1 MNVKTLTEMKANGQ
15 KISAITSYD
24 YSFAK
29 IANEAEIDII
39 LVGDSGAMV
48 MFGYENTSPATMD
61 EMLLMSKAVSRGARK
76 SLLVGDMPFMSYH
89 VSSDEAVRNAGRFIK
104 EGGMQAV
111 KIEGGLDVAK
121 TVRAVTKAGIP
132 VMGHI
137 GLQPQMAQSWDG
149 YRVQGTDYTSA
160 KQLIE
165 DAQELEQA
173 GAFCIVLEM
182 ITKEVSMII
191 TNSLSIPTIGIG
203 SGPYCDGQILVLHD
217 LLNLYDSLKPKFVK
231 KYADLKT
238 ETLNALTNYK
248 TDVSLNNF
256 PSNNHSWSMNNLELN
271 KLKKY
276 FGEIKKAKI

>member
-1 MNVKTLTEMKANGQ
+1 MKANGQ

-61 EMLLMSKAVSRGARK
+61 EMLLMSKAVSRGGRK

-121 TVRAVTKAGIP
+121 TVRVVTKAGIP

-182 ITKEVSMII
+182 ITKEVSKII

-238 ETLNALTNYK
+238 ETFNALTNYK

-256 PSNNHSWSMNNLELN
+256 PSNNHSWSLDNLELK

>member
-182 ITKEVSMII
+182 ITKEVSKII

>member
-1 MNVKTLTEMKANGQ
+1 MNVKTLTEMKVNGQ

-48 MFGYENTSPATMD
+48 MFGYETTSPATMD
-61 EMLLMSKAVSRGARK
+61 EMLLMSKAVSRGAHK

-89 VSSDEAVRNAGRFIK
+89 VSSDEAIRNAGRFIK

-121 TVRAVTKAGIP
+121 TVRVITKAGIP

-137 GLQPQMAQSWDG
+137 GLQPQMAQSWNG

-182 ITKEVSMII
+182 ITKEVSKII
-191 TNSLSIPTIGIG
+191 TDSLSIPTIGIG

-238 ETLNALTNYK
+238 ETFNALTNYK

-256 PSNNHSWSMNNLELN
+256 PSNNHSWSMDNLELK

>member
-1 MNVKTLTEMKANGQ
+1 MNVKTLTEMKVNGQ

-61 EMLLMSKAVSRGARK
+61 EMLLMSKAVSRGAHK

-89 VSSDEAVRNAGRFIK
+89 VSSDEAIRNAGRFIK

-121 TVRAVTKAGIP
+121 TVRVITKAGIP

-182 ITKEVSMII
+182 ITKEVSKII
-191 TNSLSIPTIGIG
+191 TDSLSIPTIGIG

-238 ETLNALTNYK
+238 ETFNALTNYK

-256 PSNNHSWSMNNLELN
+256 PSNNHSWSMDNLELK

>member
-1 MNVKTLTEMKANGQ
+1 MNVKTLTEMKANGK

-121 TVRAVTKAGIP
+121 TVRVVTKAGIP

-182 ITKEVSMII
+182 ITKEVSKII

-238 ETLNALTNYK
+238 ETFNALTNYK

-256 PSNNHSWSMNNLELN
+256 PSNNHSWSLDNLELK

>member
-61 EMLLMSKAVSRGARK
+61 EMLLMSKAVSRGGRK

-121 TVRAVTKAGIP
+121 TVRVVTKAGIP

-182 ITKEVSMII
+182 ITKEVSKII

>member
-1 MNVKTLTEMKANGQ
+1 MNVKTLTEMKVNRQ

-48 MFGYENTSPATMD
+48 MFGYETTSPATMD
-61 EMLLMSKAVSRGARK
+61 EMLLMSKAVSRGAHK

-89 VSSDEAVRNAGRFIK
+89 VSSEEAVRNAGRFIK

-121 TVRAVTKAGIP
+121 TVRVITKAGIP

-137 GLQPQMAQSWDG
+137 GLQPQMAQSWNG

-182 ITKEVSMII
+182 ITKEVSKII
-191 TNSLSIPTIGIG
+191 TDSLSIPTIGIG

-238 ETLNALTNYK
+238 ETFNALTSYK

-256 PSNNHSWSMNNLELN
+256 PSNNHSWSMDNLELK

>member
-1 MNVKTLTEMKANGQ
+1 MKANGQ

-61 EMLLMSKAVSRGARK
+61 EMLLMSKAVSRGGRK

-182 ITKEVSMII
+182 ITKEVSKII

-238 ETLNALTNYK
+238 ETFNALTNYK

-256 PSNNHSWSMNNLELN
+256 PSNNHSWSLDNLELK

>member
-61 EMLLMSKAVSRGARK
+61 EMLLMSKAVSRGGRK

-121 TVRAVTKAGIP
+121 TVRVVTKAGIP

-182 ITKEVSMII
+182 ITKEVSKII

-238 ETLNALTNYK
+238 ETFNALTNYK

>member
-1 MNVKTLTEMKANGQ
+1 MKANGQ

-182 ITKEVSMII
+182 ITKEVSKII

-231 KYADLKT
+231 KYSNRVPLSRMGSVENLFTGILFLASDQS
-238 ETLNALTNYK
+238 NYVNGQNIII
-248 TDVSLNNF
+248 DGGLS
-256 PSNNHSWSMNNLELN
+256 SW
-271 KLKKY
+271 
-276 FGEIKKAKI
+276 

>member
-61 EMLLMSKAVSRGARK
+61 EMLLMSKAVSRGGRK

-182 ITKEVSMII
+182 ITKEVSKII

>member
-121 TVRAVTKAGIP
+121 TVRVVTKAGIP

-137 GLQPQMAQSWDG
+137 GLQPQMAQSWTG
-149 YRVQGTDYTSA
+149 YRVQGTDYISA

-182 ITKEVSMII
+182 ITKEVSKII

-238 ETLNALTNYK
+238 ETFNALTNYK

-256 PSNNHSWSMNNLELN
+256 PSNNHSWSMDNLELK

>member
-61 EMLLMSKAVSRGARK
+61 EMLLMSKAVSRGGRK

-121 TVRAVTKAGIP
+121 TVRVVTKAGIP

-182 ITKEVSMII
+182 ITKEVSKII

-238 ETLNALTNYK
+238 ETFNALTNYK

-256 PSNNHSWSMNNLELN
+256 PSNNHSWSLDNLELK

>member
-61 EMLLMSKAVSRGARK
+61 EMLLMSKAVSRGGRK

-182 ITKEVSMII
+182 ITKEVSKII

-238 ETLNALTNYK
+238 ETFNALTNYK

>member
-1 MNVKTLTEMKANGQ
+1 LNVKTLTEMKANGQ

-61 EMLLMSKAVSRGARK
+61 EMLLMSKAVSRGGRK

-182 ITKEVSMII
+182 ITKEVSKII

-238 ETLNALTNYK
+238 ETFNALTNYK

-256 PSNNHSWSMNNLELN
+256 PSNNHSWSLDNLELK

>member
-61 EMLLMSKAVSRGARK
+61 EMLLMSKAVSRGGRK

-182 ITKEVSMII
+182 ITKEVSKII

-238 ETLNALTNYK
+238 ETFNALTNYK

-256 PSNNHSWSMNNLELN
+256 PSNNHSWSLDNLELK

>member
-1 MNVKTLTEMKANGQ
+1 MNVKTLTEMKANGK

-121 TVRAVTKAGIP
+121 TVRVVTKAGIP

-137 GLQPQMAQSWDG
+137 GLQPQMAQSWTG
-149 YRVQGTDYTSA
+149 YRVQGTDYISA

-182 ITKEVSMII
+182 ITKEVSKII

-231 KYADLKT
+231 QYADLKT
-238 ETLNALTNYK
+238 ETFNALTDYK

-256 PSNNHSWSMNNLELN
+256 PSNNHSWSMDNLELK

>member
-1 MNVKTLTEMKANGQ
+1 MNVKTLTEMKANGK

-61 EMLLMSKAVSRGARK
+61 EMLLMSKAVSRGGRK

-121 TVRAVTKAGIP
+121 TVRVVTKAGIP

-182 ITKEVSMII
+182 ITKEVSKII

-238 ETLNALTNYK
+238 ETFNALTNYK

-256 PSNNHSWSMNNLELN
+256 PSNNHSWSLDNLELK

>member
-182 ITKEVSMII
+182 ITKEVSKII
-191 TNSLSIPTIGIG
+191 TDSLSIPTMGIG

>member
-1 MNVKTLTEMKANGQ
+1 LNVKTLTEMKANGQ

-61 EMLLMSKAVSRGARK
+61 EMLLMSKAVSRGGRK

-182 ITKEVSMII
+182 ITKEVSKII

>member
-1 MNVKTLTEMKANGQ
+1 LNVKTLTEMKANGQ

-121 TVRAVTKAGIP
+121 TVRVVTKAGIP

-182 ITKEVSMII
+182 ITKEVSKII

>member
-1 MNVKTLTEMKANGQ
+1 MKANGQ

-182 ITKEVSMII
+182 ITKEVSKII

>member
-1 MNVKTLTEMKANGQ
+1 LNVKTLTEMKANGQ

-182 ITKEVSMII
+182 ITKEVSKII

>member
-182 ITKEVSMII
+182 ITKEVSKII

-256 PSNNHSWSMNNLELN
+256 PSNNHSWSLDNLELK

>member
-1 MNVKTLTEMKANGQ
+1 LNVKTLTEMKANGQ

-61 EMLLMSKAVSRGARK
+61 EMLLMSKAVSRGGRK

-121 TVRAVTKAGIP
+121 TVRVVTKAGIP

-182 ITKEVSMII
+182 ITKEVSKII

-238 ETLNALTNYK
+238 ETFNALTNYK

-256 PSNNHSWSMNNLELN
+256 PSNNHSWSLDNLELK

>member
-1 MNVKTLTEMKANGQ
+1 MKANGQ

-61 EMLLMSKAVSRGARK
+61 EMLLMSKAVSRGGRK

-182 ITKEVSMII
+182 ITKEVSKII

>member
-137 GLQPQMAQSWDG
+137 GLQPQMAQSGDG

-182 ITKEVSMII
+182 ITKEVSKII

-238 ETLNALTNYK
+238 ETFNALTNYK

>member
-1 MNVKTLTEMKANGQ
+1 LNVKTLTEMKANGQ

-61 EMLLMSKAVSRGARK
+61 EMLLMSKAVSRGGRK

-121 TVRAVTKAGIP
+121 TVRVVTKAGIP

-137 GLQPQMAQSWDG
+137 GLQPQMAQSWTG
-149 YRVQGTDYTSA
+149 YRVQGTDYISA

-182 ITKEVSMII
+182 ITKEVSKII
-191 TNSLSIPTIGIG
+191 TDSLSIPTIGIG

-231 KYADLKT
+231 QYADLKT
-238 ETLNALTNYK
+238 ETFNALTDYK

-256 PSNNHSWSMNNLELN
+256 PSNNHSWSMDNLELK